1 LDPLF
6 RKAALATLIFAPLAV
21 VVALLQWQYPKLLPS
36 LSGQG
41 VKAAAS
47 ATPPGQV
54 EEPKET
60 GQQTPPR
67 GGSYPPQEP
76 KAPTPEPPSKL
87 PVEFSLSDGEQRV
100 VLAGQAGVAAE
111 FGRVGDQEFVTI
123 RIHSGGKRENHAVL
137 EAGARFEFA
146 VQDQVFYLSVLK
158 IDSGARTVRLRIDRK
173 GRMGGE

>member
-1 LDPLF
+1 MDPLF

-21 VVALLQWQYPKLLPS
+21 VVALLQWQFPKLLPA

-60 GQQTPPR
+60 GQQTPPK

-76 KAPTPEPPSKL
+76 KAPTPEPSSKL

-111 FGRVGDQEFVTI
+111 FGRVGDVEFCNDSDP
-123 RIHSGGKRENHAVL
+123 RGREKENHAVL
-137 EAGARFEFA
+137 EAGREIRIRGAGSGL
-146 VQDQVFYLSVLK
+146 LSLGVE
-158 IDSGARTVRLRIDRK
+158 D
-173 GRMGGE
+173 